1 MLETPEQ
8 EESNLIDVKEFSKKF
23 LAWTKKFA
31 DLILETEKKFAE
43 NKISWG
49 SCVEEKAQQY
59 PNNIAIKFEDT
70 TLTYKEFNELVNQY
84 LQPEFKRCKNPFNC
98 KNWRNTGTSM
108 GSTATIP
115 C

>member
-59 PNNIAIKFEDT
+59 PDNIAIKFEDI

-84 LQPEFKRCKNPFNC
+84 ANYFISVGLKKEDVVKVIIK
-98 KNWRNTGTSM
+98 TD
-108 GSTATIP
+108 
-115 C
+115 